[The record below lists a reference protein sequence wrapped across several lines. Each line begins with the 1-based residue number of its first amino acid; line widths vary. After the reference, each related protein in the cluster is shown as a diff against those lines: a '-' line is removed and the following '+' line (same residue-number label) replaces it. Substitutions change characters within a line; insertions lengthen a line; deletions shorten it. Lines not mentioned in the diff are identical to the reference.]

1 MIKEII
7 KLMVA
12 FGIMGGIVV
21 APNMLQQEVRVN
33 EPNLDLPTVGTYE
46 KLKELVNK
54 ADENNEY
61 YYMDRMTFGSSMVKN
76 AMPDAVATNDMA
88 VAESASSKL
97 NTDYSKTNVQV
108 EGVDEADIM
117 KTDGEYIYHLVN
129 EDLKISKIY
138 PADSMKLV
146 STIDFE
152 KGFSPRELYVEGD
165 MVIVIGDKYQDN
177 YREYYSYW
185 SETFTQIII
194 YDAKDKA
201 NVKVAK
207 KVDVSGYYNSSRRIG
222 NALYLVA
229 QKNINRYW
237 LDEESDY
244 EPLPLYKDSRISED
258 YKKVTCD
265 CIRYFPDFKCSQ
277 YMITV
282 GVDLSNLDKEAQIST
297 YLGNSESI
305 YSSLD
310 NMYVTFSSYK
320 KPDAEVNGEE
330 VALKRILDSS
340 ALNTV
345 TSIYRFKLENG
356 EMNCKATGEVKG
368 SILNQFSMDESNG
381 YFRIATTVGSITGT
395 GDNISKNNMYV
406 LDMNL
411 KTVGSIEDIAPGE
424 KIYSVRFMGN
434 RAYMVTFR
442 KVDPLFV
449 IDLSKPEEPTILG
462 KLKIPGYS
470 DYLHPYD
477 ENHIIGFGKDA
488 ALVSNEEGSWGWAD
502 DDGVAAYYQGMKIA
516 IFDVTDPENPIE
528 MWKEE
533 IGDRG
538 TESELLN
545 NHKALLF
552 SKDKNLLA
560 FPIRVATVNE
570 KDRTAWTYGDTTFV
584 GAYVYEITLDKGF
597 VLKAK
602 LTNLTDEDW
611 KKLGYYYY
619 GDKTIDRLIYIND
632 VLYTI
637 AESGYSAYKLSDFTK
652 IGTLKIN

>member
-54 ADENNEY
+54 ADENNNY
-61 YYMDRMTFGSSMVKN
+61 YYMDRMTFGSSMMKN

-406 LDMNL
+406 LDMDL